1 MPVRHEVW
9 IKSLAKHTQSE
20 RWKEEERKIEK
31 QKMNM
36 KVAKTTK
43 RHHKEFAKEAGN

>member
-1 MPVRHEVW
+1 MSYKAHTVR
-9 IKSLAKHTQSE
+9 KME
-20 RWKEEERKIEK
+20 RKEEERKIEK

-43 RHHKEFAKEAGN
+43 RHHKEFVKEAGN